1 MTSVAFSLSRHPMRV
16 PATRRAPAAKR
27 GSRAVRASTWETRS
41 FLGAAAAISVAFA
54 LALVYLAGTTGVA
67 SVGYEA
73 QRLQATRDEL
83 HRQNVLLELELARL
97 DSPGRIEAEA
107 RRLGLVRVRFVP
119 VVSADGVTARR

>member
-16 PATRRAPAAKR
+16 PATRRAPAARR

-41 FLGAAAAISVAFA
+41 FLGAAAAICVAFAFA
-54 LALVYLAGTTGVA
+54 LAYLAGTTGVA

-83 HRQNVLLELELARL
+83 HRQNALLELELARL
-97 DSPGRIEAEA
+97 DSPARIETEA
-107 RRLGLVRVRFVP
+107 KRLGLIRVSFIP
-119 VVSADGVTARR
+119 VIPSDALTARK